1 MSTSPAPEVW
11 LRGPLTGIPALLQ
24 PVAHALLQSR
34 EEVSS
39 FMSGFP
45 EDRLWQR
52 PAGVA
57 SAGYHLQHMPGVLN
71 RLFTYASG
79 HALSEQQLQALAAEG
94 QPSGTENSMQS
105 LLIQF
110 SEQVDRALNQLS
122 NTDEQTLLEP
132 RSVGRAKLPSNVL
145 GLLFHAAEHVQ
156 RHTGQ
161 LLVTVRVLNQ

>member
-1 MSTSPAPEVW
+1 MSISDPPEVW
-11 LRGPLTGIPALLQ
+11 LRGPIAGIPPLLQ

-34 EEVSS
+34 EEVSA

-57 SAGYHLQHMPGVLN
+57 SPGYHLQHMSGVLD

-79 HALSEQQLQALAAEG
+79 HALTEQKLKALAAEG
-94 QPSGTENSMQS
+94 QPSGTESSMQA

-110 SEQVDRALNQLS
+110 GKQVDRALDQLS
-122 NTDEQTLLEP
+122 NTHEQTLLEP

-161 LLVTVRVLNQ
+161 LLVTVRVLMS

>member
-1 MSTSPAPEVW
+1 MSTSAAPEVW
-11 LRGPLTGIPALLQ
+11 LRGPVTGIPPLLQ

-34 EEVSS
+34 EEVSA
-39 FMSGFP
+39 FMNGFP

-57 SAGYHLQHMPGVLN
+57 SPGYHLQHMSGVLD

-79 HALSEQQLQALAAEG
+79 YALTEQQLKVLAAEG
-94 QPSGTENSMQS
+94 QPSGTDNNLRD

-110 SEQVDRALNQLS
+110 HYQIDRALDQLT
-122 NTDEQTLLEP
+122 NTNEQTLLES
-132 RSVGRAKLPSNVL
+132 RSVGRANLPSNVL

-161 LLVTVRVLNQ
+161 LLVTMRVLSQ

>member
-1 MSTSPAPEVW
+1 MSTSATPEVW
-11 LRGPLTGIPALLQ
+11 LRRPVAGIPPLLQ

-34 EEVSS
+34 EEVSA

-57 SAGYHLQHMPGVLN
+57 SPGYHLQHMSGVLD

-79 HALSEQQLQALAAEG
+79 HALTEQQLKALTAEG
-94 QPSGTENSMQS
+94 QPSGTESSMQA

-110 SEQVDRALNQLS
+110 SEQVDRALDQLS
-122 NTDEQTLLEP
+122 NTNEQTLLEL

-145 GLLFHAAEHVQ
+145 GLLYHAAEHVQ

-161 LLVTVRVLNQ
+161 LLVTVRVLSQ